1 MAKLY
6 RAFIYVLL
14 LLPVLLYTAPAVADV
29 DSDLEVNNYAY
40 SVNAGINGGIEIKNA
55 VHYTSSYKVKAKP
68 KIKVRY
74 RSRSVFFDLPPVFSA
89 GQKYFT
95 PESLCLFSYA
105 ALFHNDYGHAF
116 RLRGP
121 PAI

>member
-1 MAKLY
+1 MTKLY
-6 RAFIYVLL
+6 RAFIYVML
-14 LLPVLLYTAPAVADV
+14 LLPVLLYKAPAVADIDPDQDV
-29 DSDLEVNNYAY
+29 NDSAY
-40 SVNAGINGGIEIKNA
+40 SVNAGVNGGIEIKYA

-74 RSRSVFFDLPPVFSA
+74 RSRSIFFDLPPVFSA

-105 ALFHNDYGHAF
+105 ALYHNDYGHAF

-121 PAI
+121 PSF